1 MPLISNPNNRNLWT
15 LGMLAGRKVRLH
27 VARQF
32 LARQAAQVALFAASL
47 FSVSSAIAAYP
58 VSSGPTYPPT
68 MRNYQY
74 CEAVLQVPAAPSG
87 KNQPVMNTSG
97 YDRCPFYSSLQ
108 SQDIVNSYN
117 ATYYS
122 GNPYGL
128 PSGAASLI
136 VDWPRNWI
144 YDQAR
149 ENIPPGTTQYL
160 ILDVPEPN
168 VPVTTFGFVGF
179 NTGTLLGTP
188 YTQSSVVRDA
198 TWTYYANSLIYELL
212 DPSGNLYVMQSYA
225 RFEDPSLS
233 ESDLK
238 NAATMASLLDLPA
251 GWSYGVE
258 RLTQQ
263 FDNVSNGNAILVQD
277 KLANSYM
284 MVDTSLS
291 SLPVGVPYEVPGP
304 LPVFGAGMAMAF
316 TRRLRGRIKRSIR

>member
-1 MPLISNPNNRNLWT
+1 M
-15 LGMLAGRKVRLH
+15 
-27 VARQF
+27 ARHCCVH
-32 LARQAAQVALFAASL
+32 QAAQAALLATSFFTAP
-47 FSVSSAIAAYP
+47 SAMAAYP
-58 VSSGPTYPPT
+58 VSSGPTYPPN

-74 CEAVLQVPAAPSG
+74 CEAVLQVPTAPSG

-97 YDRCPFYSSLQ
+97 YDRCPYYSSLQ

-117 ATYYS
+117 TTYYP

-128 PSGAASLI
+128 PSGATSLL
-136 VDWPRNWI
+136 VDWPRNWV
-144 YDQAR
+144 YDEAR

-160 ILDVPEPN
+160 VLDVPEPN

-188 YTQSSVVRDA
+188 YTQSGVVRDA
-198 TWTYYANSLIYELL
+198 TWTYFANSLIYELL

-225 RFEDPSLS
+225 RFEDPDLTYA
-233 ESDLK
+233 DLK
-238 NAATMASLLDLPA
+238 NSTYMISQLDLPA

-291 SLPVGVPYEVPGP
+291 SLPVGIPFKVPAP
-304 LPVFGAGMAMAF
+304 LPVFGAGTALGMS
-316 TRRLRGRIKRSIR
+316 RRLRARIKKADG